1 MYTPDA
7 VTEVTRKSLWREM
20 SVGQRRITRSP
31 TESGGRLVVL
41 EELSSIDG
49 AFGEAAVVG
58 GGCSG
63 VVIARG
69 FVEMFGW

>member
-1 MYTPDA
+1 
-7 VTEVTRKSLWREM
+7 
-20 SVGQRRITRSP
+20 
-31 TESGGRLVVL
+31 LVVL